1 MPGRMPPLCR
11 AYGEKRGVEGGGLS
25 LTAPK
30 RGKQRSLAATTGEQR
45 TGGGGV
51 GNGMEGPFYRRALEG
66 KMDDGGCLH
75 VGAHACARSRGPG
88 AGEAGSGWR
97 QREGDTELHGLSLA
111 PVQEGE
117 VA

>member
-1 MPGRMPPLCR
+1 MSCLRRKKRCR
-11 AYGEKRGVEGGGLS
+11 GGGGLS

-88 AGEAGSGWR
+88 RARLAAGGVSVKETRSCTAYLLRLSKRARWR
-97 QREGDTELHGLSLA
+97 DAE
-111 PVQEGE
+111 
-117 VA
+117 